1 MKYRDA
7 VKISGLPR
15 LEVLQVHY
23 LDKDIRYVAVT
34 EKIGISRFVVANFR
48 RFATVQKVNAF
59 AMVHSFNHFIPLLNA
74 LSNMLSIGS
83 ENMFTGVEDAIRKDA
98 MAALAK
104 AEEIEGIEYDGT
116 GQPPFESYQEPQKI
130 TPGTE
135 DRKTGS
141 NTTVKV
147 HKDNGHTKRSQKRQ
161 TTCKK
166 KRIRN

>member
-1 MKYRDA
+1 MKYRNA

-15 LEVLQVHY
+15 LEVLERWNLNGY
-23 LDKDIRYVAVT
+23 DEYAATT
-34 EKIGISRFVVANFR
+34 EPVGTSRFVVAVFA

-98 MAALAK
+98 MAVLAK